1 MLDTCGVRW
10 GIKVPHCKYKRCEV
24 SSRSID
30 EVRNFSCFTARV
42 EEPLSTADV
51 LPYRKFVS
59 TSFYKE
65 WATPQGL
72 VDSLHTMLDKSATGG
87 AAFVVFRHARDGLV
101 DGETRRR
108 VRLIV
113 PHVRRAA
120 LIGKVIEQKTAEA
133 ATLADTLDGISA
145 GMLLLDASGRIVRA
159 NAAGQAML
167 AKAEVLHAAG
177 GRLVANDRQSDRMLS
192 DIVAS
197 AEDGDVALGIKGIA
211 LPPNARGSERYVA
224 HVLPLTSGAR
234 RRGGA
239 AYRAAAAL
247 FVHKAAL
254 DDPSPLEAIARVYK
268 LTPMELRVLVAV
280 VQVGGVPEVAGTL
293 GIAETTV
300 KTHLG
305 HLYEK
310 TGAGR
315 KADLVKLV
323 ASFANPL
330 VA

>member
-1 MLDTCGVRW
+1 LLDTCGVRW

-177 GRLVANDRQSDRMLS
+177 GRLAPTIGRAIGCCPTSSPAPRMAMWRS
-192 DIVAS
+192 
-197 AEDGDVALGIKGIA
+197 
-211 LPPNARGSERYVA
+211 GS
-224 HVLPLTSGAR
+224 
-234 RRGGA
+234 
-239 AYRAAAAL
+239 RA
-247 FVHKAAL
+247 
-254 DDPSPLEAIARVYK
+254 
-268 LTPMELRVLVAV
+268 
-280 VQVGGVPEVAGTL
+280 
-293 GIAETTV
+293 
-300 KTHLG
+300 
-305 HLYEK
+305 
-310 TGAGR
+310 
-315 KADLVKLV
+315 
-323 ASFANPL
+323 
-330 VA
+330 

>member
-1 MLDTCGVRW
+1 
-10 GIKVPHCKYKRCEV
+10 
-24 SSRSID
+24 
-30 EVRNFSCFTARV
+30 VRNFSCFTARV

-72 VDSLHTMLDKSATGG
+72 VVSLHTMLDKSATGG

-211 LPPNARGSERYVA
+211 LPLNARGSERYVA

-315 KADLVKLV
+315 QADLVKLV

>member
-1 MLDTCGVRW
+1 M
-10 GIKVPHCKYKRCEV
+10 KR
-24 SSRSID
+24 
-30 EVRNFSCFTARV
+30 A
-42 EEPLSTADV
+42 
-51 LPYRKFVS
+51 
-59 TSFYKE
+59 
-65 WATPQGL
+65 
-72 VDSLHTMLDKSATGG
+72 G
-87 AAFVVFRHARDGLV
+87 A
-101 DGETRRR
+101 

-254 DDPSPLEAIARVYK
+254 DDPSPLEAIARVYVV
-268 LTPMELRVLVAV
+268 THETQERGRSRSAAHTQHRVAL
-280 VQVGGVPEVAGTL
+280 P
-293 GIAETTV
+293 
-300 KTHLG
+300 
-305 HLYEK
+305 
-310 TGAGR
+310 
-315 KADLVKLV
+315 
-323 ASFANPL
+323 
-330 VA
+330 